1 MTSTDNPRSESKVWD
16 APEYQQSHSY
26 IWRYG
31 TDFLELLNPQ
41 PGERI
46 LDLGCGTGHLTAEI
60 AKSGARV
67 VGVDNSSEMVS
78 IAAANFP
85 DLDFKV
91 ADARDLPFER
101 EFDAVFSNAVLHWIK
116 EAEKALDSITA
127 SLKPGGRIVAEM
139 GGRGNIEKVV
149 TALRRSL
156 KANIGHP
163 RLEVDPWYFPTIG
176 EYSRLLE
183 KRGFEV
189 SFATHFSRPTPLQE
203 GEDGLR
209 GWIRMFCSDFL
220 AGLEADTENKVLT
233 MVEEELR
240 PKLFDGVRW
249 VVDYRRLRFEAH
261 KIGLPDL
268 AHIDG

>member
-1 MTSTDNPRSESKVWD
+1 MTSTRNPRSEPKVWD

-78 IAAANFP
+78 TAAANFP

-91 ADARDLPFER
+91 ADARNLPFEL

-127 SLKPGGRIVAEM
+127 SLKPKGRIVAEM

-149 TALRRSL
+149 TALRRAL
-156 KANIGHP
+156 DATI
-163 RLEVDPWYFPTIG
+163 PTIG

-183 KRGFEV
+183 NRGFEV

-220 AGLEADTENKVLT
+220 AGLEPDIEDKVLT
-233 MVEEELR
+233 LVEEELR
-240 PKLFDGVRW
+240 PELFDGVRW
-249 VVDYRRLRFEAH
+249 VVDYRRLRFEAR
-261 KIGLPDL
+261 KVSLPDL